1 MLQWT
6 QGACI
11 FSDCCCSV
19 TKSCLTLC
27 DPMDCSTPV
36 SSVLHFLS
44 EFAQIHGHW
53 VGDVIQPSHPLSPPS
68 PPTPNLSS
76 IRVFSNEL
84 ALRIGWPVLELQLQH
99 RSLIFFGYIS
109 RNGIAVPYGNSTV
122 DCVFFFFFLRNLHSV
137 LYSGCTSLHSH
148 KYCTRVP
155 LSPDPH
161 QHLLFSWLVIVTDKR
176 WYLTVVLTC
185 IALMLRC

>member
-1 MLQWT
+1 MHVSFQIVVVRSLSRVCLFVTPWT
-6 QGACI
+6 AARQ
-11 FSDCCCSV
+11 S
-19 TKSCLTLC
+19 
-27 DPMDCSTPV
+27 
-36 SSVLHFLS
+36 
-44 EFAQIHGHW
+44 
-53 VGDVIQPSHPLSPPS
+53 PLSSTFSQSLLKFMAIESVMLSNHLILCHPHLLLLQIFPASKSFPMSWLYASGGQCWSFSFSIGPS
-68 PPTPNLSS
+68 
-76 IRVFSNEL
+76 FSLAIYPGMEL
-84 ALRIGWPVLELQLQH
+84 LYHMVILLWIVC
-99 RSLIFFGYIS
+99 FF
-109 RNGIAVPYGNSTV
+109 
-122 DCVFFFFFLRNLHSV
+122 FFFFFLRNLHSV